1 MRMSREPVANGKRSR
16 CNIGVYWYSY
26 TQIDDTRLYH
36 TEMFLAH
43 EFNDEEKQEAT
54 FFKIFEMR

>member
-1 MRMSREPVANGKRSR
+1 MSREPVANGKRSR

-54 FFKIFEMR
+54 FFKDF